1 MIANQVR
8 EDKDAAELFGKIGVV
23 VNKFLNI
30 EVEFLGEIPYDV
42 NIPKAIMMQTPV
54 TLAFPTTDAAR
65 SDCVTCKQT
74 GKYTTAERT
83 KRNCTDVCQCDQNE
97 TAQIR
102 GRKYGGRNIDDWG

>member
-54 TLAFPTTDAAR
+54 TLAFPTKDAAR
-65 SDCVTCKQT
+65 AIVSLVNKLENIQQP
-74 GKYTTAERT
+74 KER
-83 KRNCTDVCQCDQNE
+83 
-97 TAQIR
+97 R
-102 GRKYGGRNIDDWG
+102 GIVQMFASVIKMKLHR